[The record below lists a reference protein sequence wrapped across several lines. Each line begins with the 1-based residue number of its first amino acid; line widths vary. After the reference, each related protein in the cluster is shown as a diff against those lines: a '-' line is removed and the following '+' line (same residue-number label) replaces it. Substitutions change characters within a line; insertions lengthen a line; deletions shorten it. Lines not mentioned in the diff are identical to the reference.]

1 MAKRNG
7 SVHVATTKR
16 TYKGKVYTTHLLR
29 RSYREGSKV
38 KHETLGN
45 LSHLPGEVIDLI
57 RRSLSGEHFVSS
69 REAFT
74 IGSSVPC
81 GHVRAVL
88 GTLRKLGLEPL
99 IASKR
104 SRERDLV
111 VALIAERIL
120 HPSSKLGTARL
131 WGLTALGGE
140 LGVSGAQVNEVYA
153 ALDWLLGRQ
162 ERIEKK
168 LAARHLSGGGPV
180 FYDTS
185 SSYYEGSTCPLA
197 RFGHD
202 KDGKGGHPII
212 VYGVLA
218 DIKGRPIAMEVYPGN
233 TGDPA
238 TVPDQIRKLRDRFGL
253 ERVVLVGDRGMLTQ
267 AKIETLKEHPGLG
280 WISALRS
287 SAIRKL
293 IGDGRLQRT
302 LFDEADLCEISS
314 PDFPGE
320 RLVACFNP
328 ALCDKRGRKRE
339 ALLQSTEAALA
350 KIQAEAGR
358 RTKTPL
364 SNEEVSFKVGRLLGR
379 YKMAKHF
386 TWAAA
391 EGKLAWSRDE
401 ASIRKE
407 RELDGIYVVRT
418 SEPEDRLQAPEVV
431 RAYKNLSQAERVFR
445 CMKGIDLMVRPIY
458 LATEPHVRAHFFL
471 CMLAYYVEWH
481 MREALAPLLFEEEGL
496 QESRWTRDPV
506 APARSSRATA
516 QKKAT
521 RTAEGGHEVH
531 SFDTLLDALA
541 TQCRNTCTVKS
552 SGHPVSFDQITEASP
567 LQARA
572 YQLLGL

>member
-1 MAKRNG
+1 M
-7 SVHVATTKR
+7 HVATTKR
-16 TYKGKVYTTHLLR
+16 TYKGKVYATHLLR

-45 LSHLPGEVIDLI
+45 LSHLPEEVIDLI
-57 RRSLSGEHFVSS
+57 RRSLAGEHFVSA

-74 IGSSVPC
+74 IERSIPY

-120 HPSSKLGTARL
+120 HPTSKLGTVRL

-140 LGVSGAQVNEVYA
+140 LGVSGARVNEVYA
-153 ALDWLLGRQ
+153 ALDWLLERQ

-168 LAARHLSGGGPV
+168 LAVRHLSEGGPV
-180 FYDTS
+180 FYDAS
-185 SSYYEGSTCPLA
+185 SSYYEGGTCPLA

-202 KDGKGGHPII
+202 KDGKGGRPVI

-218 DIKGRPIAMEVYPGN
+218 DIQGRPIAMEVYPGN

-238 TVPDQIRKLRDRFGL
+238 TVPGQVLKLRDRFGL
-253 ERVVLVGDRGMLTQ
+253 ERVILVGDRGMLTQ
-267 AKIETLKEHPGLG
+267 AKIEALKQHPGLG

-293 IGDGRLQRT
+293 MEDGRLQRT
-302 LFDEADLCEISS
+302 LFEETDLAEIAS
-314 PDFPGE
+314 PEFPGE

-328 ALCDKRGRKRE
+328 ALCEERGRKRE
-339 ALLQSTEAALA
+339 ALLQATEAALA
-350 KIQAEAGR
+350 KLQAEAGR

-364 SNEEVSFKVGRLLGR
+364 SNEAISFKVGRVLGR
-379 YKMAKHF
+379 YHMAKHF
-386 TWAAA
+386 TWEATD
-391 EGKLAWSRDE
+391 GKLAWSRNE
-401 ASIRKE
+401 ASIRRE

-418 SEPEDRLQAPEVV
+418 SEPEDRLQSAGVV
-431 RAYKNLSQAERVFR
+431 RAYKNLSQVERVFR
-445 CMKGIDLMVRPIY
+445 CMKGVDLMVRPIY

-481 MREALAPLLFEEEGL
+481 MRQALAPLLFEEEGL
-496 QESRWTRDPV
+496 QERRWTRDPV
-506 APARSSRATA
+506 SPARCSTEAA
-516 QKKAT
+516 HKKAT
-521 RTAEGGHEVH
+521 RTAEDGHEVH
-531 SFDTLLDALA
+531 SFDTLLQALS
-541 TQCRNTCTVKS
+541 TQCRNTCTVKA
-552 SGHPVSFDQITEASP
+552 SGPPAPFDQITQASP